1 MKGIVHHCFINP
13 WGMLTGQE
21 LSCHKK
27 WQRGKYMAKNQV
39 TNRHAA
45 ITTLHVLLDSGAY
58 TTISHQQIY
67 EKH

>member
-1 MKGIVHHCFINP
+1 
-13 WGMLTGQE
+13 
-21 LSCHKK
+21 
-27 WQRGKYMAKNQV
+27 MAKNQV

-45 ITTLHVLLDSGAY
+45 ITALHVLLDSGAY